1 MLTRNSCNA
10 CTSNIAIDKMIF
22 TTYRLVAKI
31 KEAKLKAQDPS
42 LGDSCFFFKYSCAN
56 SPCKMHLSLHPR
68 CVKIM
73 AKEHIYKVLKADIDK
88 QQKNLA
94 GSKRKHGDGDEAAT
108 PAAEIE
114 EGGEPEAPPKK
125 MKGRQGKKSP
135 KKK

>member
-1 MLTRNSCNA
+1 MLTRNSCNT

-42 LGDSCFFFKYSCAN
+42 LGDSCFFYSCPN

-88 QQKNLA
+88 HQKILGGN
-94 GSKRKHGDGDEAAT
+94 KRKHGDGDEAAT
-108 PAAEIE
+108 PAAETE
-114 EGGEPEAPPKK
+114 GEPEAPAKK
-125 MKGRQGKKSP
+125 TKGKKN
-135 KKK
+135 K